1 MYKICLQN
9 KDSTV
14 IAIRKY
20 NGPQYEC
27 FDDFCVKLKSTFP
40 ELSKKKFIV
49 SWQDNEG
56 DEIVISSDEE
66 LEIAQKEM
74 FSPKKFNVKLVSSK
88 QEIPSSKKDNKAIH
102 FGICCDGCD
111 GDIIGFR
118 YKCIQCEDY
127 DLCAQ
132 CERTMRHSHHYMIRM
147 PQPLQWHHSRSLIH
161 HLRKILKKN
170 GVHLNKKHASN
181 ENTSHSTS
189 QGIHSSIYPWLES
202 YAPYLNNIIDTVLET
217 SIGPELFKNQKP
229 EKKEESNNDTHTSNN
244 DTHTNENDSR
254 KFPGE
259 GRKLLDDTKDDKGSI
274 SDVASTSSQ
283 DNSTIKVV
291 ADEWTII
298 DKNDTTEIIQTPLTS
313 FNANETNIKQVP
325 SSSTAPSAPE
335 GSSTQ
340 TLYPELPKEKKVVHH
355 ENPRINEAIET
366 MLKMGFSNQSGLL
379 TYLLDA
385 ENGDINKVLEILQP
399 TNK

>member
-9 KDSTV
+9 KDSTIV
-14 IAIRKY
+14 AVRKY
-20 NGPQYEC
+20 NGPQYVR
-27 FDDFCVKLKSTFP
+27 FDEFCEKLKLIFP
-40 ELSKKKFIV
+40 ELSNKNFIV
-49 SWQDNEG
+49 SWQDAEG
-56 DEIVISSDEE
+56 DEIVVSSDEE

-74 FSPKKFNVKLVSSK
+74 FSPKRFNVKLVSSK
-88 QEIPSSKKDNKAIH
+88 QSSSKKDNKAVH
-102 FGICCDGCD
+102 LGICCDGCD

-118 YKCIQCEDY
+118 YKCIQCDDY

-132 CERTMRHSHHYMIRM
+132 CEKKHVHSHHYMIRM
-147 PQPLQWHHSRSLIH
+147 PQPIQWHHSRSLIH

-170 GVHLNKKHASN
+170 GVHSNKKHASN
-181 ENTSHSTS
+181 ENTSHS
-189 QGIHSSIYPWLES
+189 GIHSSISPWLEN
-202 YAPYLNNIIDTVLET
+202 YAPYLNNIIDAVLET
-217 SIGPELFKNQKP
+217 SIGVSDPSKNYKP
-229 EKKEESNNDTHTSNN
+229 EKKEESNN

-259 GRKLLDDTKDDKGSI
+259 GRKLLDDTKDDKESV
-274 SDVASTSSQ
+274 SDVASTTSQ
-283 DNSTIKVV
+283 DNSTIKV

-298 DKNDTTEIIQTPLTS
+298 DQNDTTEINQTSPTS
-313 FNANETNIKQVP
+313 VNANETNIKQVP

-340 TLYPELPKEKKVVHH
+340 TLYPELPKEKKVMHH